1 MFGLAAYYSIDA
13 YSQLCAHC
21 AAFVKNIS
29 VLRKEKGH
37 VEMDDSYVAKRSAL
51 FPLYLLHLVAQNQS
65 SCVTKAS
72 TIPALNMHK
81 DFCPSEKDKIMTTVS
96 TPYNKQ

>member
-51 FPLYLLHLVAQNQS
+51 FPLYCILCSKSKRAASQKLHGTSPQYAQRNRF
-65 SCVTKAS
+65 
-72 TIPALNMHK
+72 
-81 DFCPSEKDKIMTTVS
+81 DFDVDLAV
-96 TPYNKQ
+96 